1 MSVRTNGL
9 TFKQAR
15 QIDMVDY
22 LALLGYTPKKIKKD
36 DYWYHSPL
44 RDERTASFKIN
55 RKKNV
60 WYDHGSGQGGNLID
74 FGLLYHKCS
83 ITELLSKLN
92 GTSSFHPPK
101 QNVFISSP
109 AESSIQLL
117 SERTIV
123 SLSLLRY
130 LKQRRIAESIA
141 KKYCCEITFSTNGK
155 VFIAIG
161 FKNDHGGFELRNQ
174 WYKGSIA
181 PKAVTSIRNSNK
193 ELVVFEGFFDFLSYQ
208 TINLNQHPSAFNF
221 LILNSTS
228 FFEKSRE
235 YMEQHDRIY
244 LFLDSDKTGQNCIEQ
259 ALSWSPKYRDEG
271 SLYKGYKD
279 LNDWM
284 QHIGKSMKN
293 GLGKSI

>member
-1 MSVRTNGL
+1 MCVRTNL

-22 LALLGYTPKKIKKD
+22 LASLGYTPKKIKKD

-44 RDERTASFKIN
+44 RNERTASFKIN

-60 WYDHGSGQGGNLID
+60 WYDHGSGQGGNLVD
-74 FGLLYHKCS
+74 FGLLFHKCS

-92 GTSSFHPPK
+92 EMFSFHPPK
-101 QNVFISSP
+101 QIESVSAP

-117 SERTIV
+117 SERKIV

-141 KKYCCEITFSTNGK
+141 KKYCCEISFSTNGK
-155 VFIAIG
+155 AYTAIG
-161 FKNDHGGFELRNQ
+161 FKNDLGGFELRNQ

-181 PKAVTSIRNSNK
+181 PKAVTSIGNSNK
-193 ELVVFEGFFDFLSYQ
+193 ELAVFEGFFDFLSYQ
-208 TINLNQHPSAFNF
+208 TINLNQPTSAFNF

-235 YMEQHDRIY
+235 YMEQHDRIR
-244 LFLDSDKTGQNCIEQ
+244 LFLDSDKTGQNCRAQ
-259 ALSWSPKYRDEG
+259 ALSWSLKYKDDS

-279 LNDWM
+279 LNDWI
-284 QHIGKSMKN
+284 QHIGKSVKN

>member
-1 MSVRTNGL
+1 MCVRTNL

-22 LALLGYTPKKIKKD
+22 LASLGYTPKKIKKD

-44 RDERTASFKIN
+44 RNERTASFKIN

-60 WYDHGSGQGGNLID
+60 WYDHGSGQGGNLVD
-74 FGLLYHKCS
+74 FGLLFHKCS

-92 GTSSFHPPK
+92 EMFSFHPPK
-101 QNVFISSP
+101 QIESVSAP

-117 SERTIV
+117 SERKIV

-141 KKYCCEITFSTNGK
+141 KKYCCEISFSTNGK
-155 VFIAIG
+155 AYTAIG
-161 FKNDHGGFELRNQ
+161 FKNDLGGFELRNQ

-181 PKAVTSIRNSNK
+181 PKAVTSIGNSNK
-193 ELVVFEGFFDFLSYQ
+193 ELAVFEGFFDFLSYQ
-208 TINLNQHPSAFNF
+208 TINLNQPTSAFNF
-221 LILNSTS
+221 LVLNTTS

-235 YMEQHDRIY
+235 YMEQHDRIR
-244 LFLDSDKTGQNCIEQ
+244 LFLDSDKTGQNCIAQ
-259 ALSWSPKYRDEG
+259 ALSWSLKYKDDS

-279 LNDWM
+279 LNDWI
-284 QHIGKSMKN
+284 QHIGKSVKN